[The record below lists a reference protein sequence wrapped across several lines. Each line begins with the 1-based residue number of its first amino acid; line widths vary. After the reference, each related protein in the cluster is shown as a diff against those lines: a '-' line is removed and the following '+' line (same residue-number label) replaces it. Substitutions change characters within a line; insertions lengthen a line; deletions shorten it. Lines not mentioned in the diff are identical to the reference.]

1 MSDENKVLLR
11 VSNLKQYFPIG
22 KKKMGKPQSFVKAN
36 DGISLNI
43 YEGETFGLVGESG
56 CGKSTFGRTLLQL
69 YRQTGGRTVYYGRTV
84 EDFDLKYVE
93 EIFKNL
99 PDKKK
104 KCEELLDKVKK
115 LEADYA
121 KMPEGTE
128 EEKIAK
134 KVAGQHLAEME
145 SEADNDL
152 LDITA
157 LIGGLYTLDETALAE
172 AGRHYLAEYLA
183 MKEIRKI
190 NAQADE
196 FEKNGKSA
204 KAGEVKKKIPELQKK
219 VQAELAEIDKIRDNC
234 KKDEDFEKYEV
245 QKDDGINLANLT
257 DAEMR
262 YLRRDLQ
269 LIFQDPYSSL
279 NPRMT
284 VGQIIG
290 EGLMAHNIFKK
301 GDPKMQDYI
310 MEIMEKCGLA
320 SYFIHRYPHQFSGGM
335 KQRVIIAM
343 AVCCKPK
350 LIIADEPTTALDVTV
365 QAQVLELLKELQR
378 DMDTAILLITH
389 NLGVVWEM
397 CDKVMVMYAGNTV
410 EFTDTKTL
418 YSNPRHPYTWG
429 LLDSMPKLSD
439 ESKGEL
445 KTIPGTPPDL
455 RLTGK
460 CCNFYNRC
468 PYVTEACTQSVPPL
482 VEVEPGHF
490 VACHRQNLTNKL
502 EKGEGLKDE

>member
-1 MSDENKVLLR
+1 MSENILTVKDLKTYFYTASGIAKAVDG
-11 VSNLKQYFPIG
+11 VSF
-22 KKKMGKPQSFVKAN
+22 
-36 DGISLNI
+36 NI
-43 YEGETFGLVGESG
+43 AKGETMGIVGESG
-56 CGKSTFGRTLLQL
+56 SGKSVTSSSIIRLLPPRTGKIV
-69 YRQTGGRTVYYGRTV
+69 GGS
-84 EDFDLKYVE
+84 
-93 EIFKNL
+93 I
-99 PDKKK
+99 
-104 KCEELLDKVKK
+104 
-115 LEADYA
+115 
-121 KMPEGTE
+121 
-128 EEKIAK
+128 
-134 KVAGQHLAEME
+134 
-145 SEADNDL
+145 
-152 LDITA
+152 
-157 LIGGLYTLDETALAE
+157 
-172 AGRHYLAEYLA
+172 
-183 MKEIRKI
+183 
-190 NAQADE
+190 E
-196 FEKNGKSA
+196 FEGKDVLALS
-204 KAGEVKKKIPELQKK
+204 KKELN
-219 VQAELAEIDKIRDNC
+219 DFRG
-234 KKDEDFEKYEV
+234 KDIAV
-245 QKDDGINLANLT
+245 
-257 DAEMR
+257 
-262 YLRRDLQ
+262 
-269 LIFQDPYSSL
+269 IFQDPMTSL
-279 NPRMT
+279 DPVFKIGKQMT
-284 VGQIIG
+284 EMI
-290 EGLMAHNIFKK
+290 MAHQNVTK
-301 GDPKMQDYI
+301 DEAWKMSVEALSKVGI
-310 MEIMEKCGLA
+310 PEPEKRMN
-320 SYFIHRYPHQFSGGM
+320 SYPYELSGGM
-335 KQRVIIAM
+335 CQRVIIAM

-460 CCNFYNRC
+460 CCNFYNSC

>member
-1 MSDENKVLLR
+1 MSENILTVKDLKTYFYTASGIAKAVDG
-11 VSNLKQYFPIG
+11 VSF
-22 KKKMGKPQSFVKAN
+22 
-36 DGISLNI
+36 NI
-43 YEGETFGLVGESG
+43 AKGETMGIVGESG
-56 CGKSTFGRTLLQL
+56 SGKSVTSSSIIRLLPPRTGKIV
-69 YRQTGGRTVYYGRTV
+69 GGS
-84 EDFDLKYVE
+84 
-93 EIFKNL
+93 I
-99 PDKKK
+99 
-104 KCEELLDKVKK
+104 
-115 LEADYA
+115 
-121 KMPEGTE
+121 
-128 EEKIAK
+128 
-134 KVAGQHLAEME
+134 
-145 SEADNDL
+145 
-152 LDITA
+152 
-157 LIGGLYTLDETALAE
+157 
-172 AGRHYLAEYLA
+172 
-183 MKEIRKI
+183 
-190 NAQADE
+190 E
-196 FEKNGKSA
+196 FEGKDVLALS
-204 KAGEVKKKIPELQKK
+204 KKELN
-219 VQAELAEIDKIRDNC
+219 DFRG
-234 KKDEDFEKYEV
+234 KDIAV
-245 QKDDGINLANLT
+245 
-257 DAEMR
+257 
-262 YLRRDLQ
+262 
-269 LIFQDPYSSL
+269 IFQDPMTSL
-279 NPRMT
+279 DPVFKIGKQMT
-284 VGQIIG
+284 EMI
-290 EGLMAHNIFKK
+290 MAHQNVTK
-301 GDPKMQDYI
+301 DEAWKMSVEALSKVGI
-310 MEIMEKCGLA
+310 PEPEKRMN
-320 SYFIHRYPHQFSGGM
+320 SYPYELSGGM
-335 KQRVIIAM
+335 CQRVIIAM

-350 LIIADEPTTALDVTV
+350 LIIADEPTTALDVTI

>member
-1 MSDENKVLLR
+1 MSENILTVKDLKTYFYTASGIAKAVDG
-11 VSNLKQYFPIG
+11 VSF
-22 KKKMGKPQSFVKAN
+22 
-36 DGISLNI
+36 NI
-43 YEGETFGLVGESG
+43 ATGETMGIVGESG
-56 CGKSTFGRTLLQL
+56 SGKSVTSSSIIRLLPPRTGKIV
-69 YRQTGGRTVYYGRTV
+69 GGS
-84 EDFDLKYVE
+84 
-93 EIFKNL
+93 I
-99 PDKKK
+99 
-104 KCEELLDKVKK
+104 
-115 LEADYA
+115 
-121 KMPEGTE
+121 
-128 EEKIAK
+128 
-134 KVAGQHLAEME
+134 
-145 SEADNDL
+145 
-152 LDITA
+152 
-157 LIGGLYTLDETALAE
+157 
-172 AGRHYLAEYLA
+172 
-183 MKEIRKI
+183 
-190 NAQADE
+190 E
-196 FEKNGKSA
+196 FEGKDVLALS
-204 KAGEVKKKIPELQKK
+204 KKELN
-219 VQAELAEIDKIRDNC
+219 DFRG
-234 KKDEDFEKYEV
+234 KDIAV
-245 QKDDGINLANLT
+245 
-257 DAEMR
+257 
-262 YLRRDLQ
+262 
-269 LIFQDPYSSL
+269 IFQDPMTSL
-279 NPRMT
+279 DPVFKIGKQMT
-284 VGQIIG
+284 EMI
-290 EGLMAHNIFKK
+290 MAHQNVTK
-301 GDPKMQDYI
+301 DEAWKMAVEALSKVGI
-310 MEIMEKCGLA
+310 PEPEKRMN
-320 SYFIHRYPHQFSGGM
+320 SYPYELSGGM
-335 KQRVIIAM
+335 CQRVIIAM

>member
-1 MSDENKVLLR
+1 MSENILTVKDLKTYFYTASGIAKAVDG
-11 VSNLKQYFPIG
+11 VSF
-22 KKKMGKPQSFVKAN
+22 
-36 DGISLNI
+36 NI
-43 YEGETFGLVGESG
+43 AKGETMGIVGESG
-56 CGKSTFGRTLLQL
+56 SGKSVTSSYIIRLLPPRTGKIV
-69 YRQTGGRTVYYGRTV
+69 GGS
-84 EDFDLKYVE
+84 
-93 EIFKNL
+93 I
-99 PDKKK
+99 
-104 KCEELLDKVKK
+104 
-115 LEADYA
+115 
-121 KMPEGTE
+121 
-128 EEKIAK
+128 
-134 KVAGQHLAEME
+134 
-145 SEADNDL
+145 
-152 LDITA
+152 
-157 LIGGLYTLDETALAE
+157 
-172 AGRHYLAEYLA
+172 
-183 MKEIRKI
+183 
-190 NAQADE
+190 E
-196 FEKNGKSA
+196 FEGKDVLALS
-204 KAGEVKKKIPELQKK
+204 KKELN
-219 VQAELAEIDKIRDNC
+219 DFRG
-234 KKDEDFEKYEV
+234 KDIAV
-245 QKDDGINLANLT
+245 
-257 DAEMR
+257 
-262 YLRRDLQ
+262 
-269 LIFQDPYSSL
+269 IFQDPMTSL
-279 NPRMT
+279 DPVFKIGKQMT
-284 VGQIIG
+284 EMI
-290 EGLMAHNIFKK
+290 MAHQNVTK
-301 GDPKMQDYI
+301 DEAWKMAVEALSKVGI
-310 MEIMEKCGLA
+310 PEPEKRMN
-320 SYFIHRYPHQFSGGM
+320 SYPYELSGGM
-335 KQRVIIAM
+335 CQRVIIAM

-455 RLTGK
+455 RLTGE

>member
-1 MSDENKVLLR
+1 MSENILTVKDLKTYFYTASGVAKAVDC
-11 VSNLKQYFPIG
+11 VSF
-22 KKKMGKPQSFVKAN
+22 
-36 DGISLNI
+36 NI
-43 YEGETFGLVGESG
+43 AKGETMGIVGESG
-56 CGKSTFGRTLLQL
+56 SGKSVTSSSIIRLLPPRTGKIV
-69 YRQTGGRTVYYGRTV
+69 GGS
-84 EDFDLKYVE
+84 
-93 EIFKNL
+93 I
-99 PDKKK
+99 
-104 KCEELLDKVKK
+104 
-115 LEADYA
+115 
-121 KMPEGTE
+121 
-128 EEKIAK
+128 
-134 KVAGQHLAEME
+134 
-145 SEADNDL
+145 
-152 LDITA
+152 
-157 LIGGLYTLDETALAE
+157 
-172 AGRHYLAEYLA
+172 
-183 MKEIRKI
+183 
-190 NAQADE
+190 E
-196 FEKNGKSA
+196 FEGKDVLALS
-204 KAGEVKKKIPELQKK
+204 KKELN
-219 VQAELAEIDKIRDNC
+219 DFRG
-234 KKDEDFEKYEV
+234 KDIAV
-245 QKDDGINLANLT
+245 
-257 DAEMR
+257 
-262 YLRRDLQ
+262 
-269 LIFQDPYSSL
+269 IFQDPMTSL
-279 NPRMT
+279 DPVFKIGKQMT
-284 VGQIIG
+284 EMI
-290 EGLMAHNIFKK
+290 MAHQNVTK
-301 GDPKMQDYI
+301 DEAWKMAVEALSKVGI
-310 MEIMEKCGLA
+310 PEPEKRMN
-320 SYFIHRYPHQFSGGM
+320 SYPYELSGGM
-335 KQRVIIAM
+335 CQRVIIAM

-455 RLTGK
+455 RLTGE

>member
-1 MSDENKVLLR
+1 MSENILTVKDLKTYFYTASGIAKAVDG
-11 VSNLKQYFPIG
+11 VSFNIAKG
-22 KKKMGKPQSFVKAN
+22 DTMG
-36 DGISLNI
+36 I
-43 YEGETFGLVGESG
+43 VGESG
-56 CGKSTFGRTLLQL
+56 SGKSVTSSSIIRLLPPRTGKIV
-69 YRQTGGRTVYYGRTV
+69 GGS
-84 EDFDLKYVE
+84 
-93 EIFKNL
+93 I
-99 PDKKK
+99 
-104 KCEELLDKVKK
+104 
-115 LEADYA
+115 
-121 KMPEGTE
+121 
-128 EEKIAK
+128 
-134 KVAGQHLAEME
+134 
-145 SEADNDL
+145 
-152 LDITA
+152 
-157 LIGGLYTLDETALAE
+157 
-172 AGRHYLAEYLA
+172 
-183 MKEIRKI
+183 
-190 NAQADE
+190 E
-196 FEKNGKSA
+196 FEGKDVLALS
-204 KAGEVKKKIPELQKK
+204 KKELN
-219 VQAELAEIDKIRDNC
+219 DFRG
-234 KKDEDFEKYEV
+234 KDIAV
-245 QKDDGINLANLT
+245 
-257 DAEMR
+257 
-262 YLRRDLQ
+262 
-269 LIFQDPYSSL
+269 IFQDPMTSL
-279 NPRMT
+279 DPVFKIGKQMT
-284 VGQIIG
+284 EMI
-290 EGLMAHNIFKK
+290 MAHQNVTK
-301 GDPKMQDYI
+301 DEAWKMAVEALSKVGI
-310 MEIMEKCGLA
+310 PEPEKRMN
-320 SYFIHRYPHQFSGGM
+320 SYPYELSGGM
-335 KQRVIIAM
+335 CQRVIIAM

-455 RLTGK
+455 RLTGE

>member
-1 MSDENKVLLR
+1 MSENILTVKDLKTYFYTASGIAKAVDG
-11 VSNLKQYFPIG
+11 VSF
-22 KKKMGKPQSFVKAN
+22 
-36 DGISLNI
+36 NI
-43 YEGETFGLVGESG
+43 AKGETMGIVGESG
-56 CGKSTFGRTLLQL
+56 SGKSVTSSSIIRLLPPRTGKIV
-69 YRQTGGRTVYYGRTV
+69 GGS
-84 EDFDLKYVE
+84 
-93 EIFKNL
+93 I
-99 PDKKK
+99 
-104 KCEELLDKVKK
+104 
-115 LEADYA
+115 
-121 KMPEGTE
+121 
-128 EEKIAK
+128 
-134 KVAGQHLAEME
+134 
-145 SEADNDL
+145 
-152 LDITA
+152 
-157 LIGGLYTLDETALAE
+157 
-172 AGRHYLAEYLA
+172 
-183 MKEIRKI
+183 
-190 NAQADE
+190 E
-196 FEKNGKSA
+196 FEGKDVLALS
-204 KAGEVKKKIPELQKK
+204 KKELN
-219 VQAELAEIDKIRDNC
+219 DFRG
-234 KKDEDFEKYEV
+234 KDIAV
-245 QKDDGINLANLT
+245 
-257 DAEMR
+257 
-262 YLRRDLQ
+262 
-269 LIFQDPYSSL
+269 IFQDPMTSL
-279 NPRMT
+279 DPVFKIGKQMT
-284 VGQIIG
+284 EMI
-290 EGLMAHNIFKK
+290 MAHQNVTKDEAWKIAVEALSKV
-301 GDPKMQDYI
+301 GIP
-310 MEIMEKCGLA
+310 EPEKRMN
-320 SYFIHRYPHQFSGGM
+320 SYPYELSGGM
-335 KQRVIIAM
+335 CQRVIIAM

>member
-1 MSDENKVLLR
+1 MSENILTVKDLKTYFYTASGVAKAVDG
-11 VSNLKQYFPIG
+11 VSF
-22 KKKMGKPQSFVKAN
+22 
-36 DGISLNI
+36 NI
-43 YEGETFGLVGESG
+43 AKGETMGIVGESG
-56 CGKSTFGRTLLQL
+56 SGKSVTSSSIIRLLPPRTGKIV
-69 YRQTGGRTVYYGRTV
+69 GGS
-84 EDFDLKYVE
+84 
-93 EIFKNL
+93 I
-99 PDKKK
+99 
-104 KCEELLDKVKK
+104 
-115 LEADYA
+115 
-121 KMPEGTE
+121 
-128 EEKIAK
+128 
-134 KVAGQHLAEME
+134 
-145 SEADNDL
+145 
-152 LDITA
+152 
-157 LIGGLYTLDETALAE
+157 
-172 AGRHYLAEYLA
+172 
-183 MKEIRKI
+183 
-190 NAQADE
+190 E
-196 FEKNGKSA
+196 FEGKDVLALS
-204 KAGEVKKKIPELQKK
+204 KKELN
-219 VQAELAEIDKIRDNC
+219 DFRG
-234 KKDEDFEKYEV
+234 KDIAV
-245 QKDDGINLANLT
+245 
-257 DAEMR
+257 
-262 YLRRDLQ
+262 
-269 LIFQDPYSSL
+269 IFQDPMTSL
-279 NPRMT
+279 DPVFKIGKQMT
-284 VGQIIG
+284 EMI
-290 EGLMAHNIFKK
+290 MAHQNVTK
-301 GDPKMQDYI
+301 DEAWKMAVEALI
-310 MEIMEKCGLA
+310 KVGIPEPEKRMN
-320 SYFIHRYPHQFSGGM
+320 SYPYELSGGM
-335 KQRVIIAM
+335 CQRVIIAM

>member
-1 MSDENKVLLR
+1 MSENILTVKDLKTYFYTASGIAKAVDG
-11 VSNLKQYFPIG
+11 VSF
-22 KKKMGKPQSFVKAN
+22 
-36 DGISLNI
+36 NI
-43 YEGETFGLVGESG
+43 AKGETMGIVGESG
-56 CGKSTFGRTLLQL
+56 SGKSVTSSSIIRLLPPRTGKIV
-69 YRQTGGRTVYYGRTV
+69 GGS
-84 EDFDLKYVE
+84 
-93 EIFKNL
+93 I
-99 PDKKK
+99 
-104 KCEELLDKVKK
+104 
-115 LEADYA
+115 
-121 KMPEGTE
+121 
-128 EEKIAK
+128 
-134 KVAGQHLAEME
+134 
-145 SEADNDL
+145 
-152 LDITA
+152 
-157 LIGGLYTLDETALAE
+157 
-172 AGRHYLAEYLA
+172 
-183 MKEIRKI
+183 
-190 NAQADE
+190 E
-196 FEKNGKSA
+196 FEGKDVLALS
-204 KAGEVKKKIPELQKK
+204 KKELN
-219 VQAELAEIDKIRDNC
+219 DFRG
-234 KKDEDFEKYEV
+234 KDIAV
-245 QKDDGINLANLT
+245 
-257 DAEMR
+257 
-262 YLRRDLQ
+262 
-269 LIFQDPYSSL
+269 IFQDPMTSL
-279 NPRMT
+279 DPVFKIGKQMT
-284 VGQIIG
+284 EMI
-290 EGLMAHNIFKK
+290 MAHQNVTK
-301 GDPKMQDYI
+301 DEAWKMSVEALSKVGI
-310 MEIMEKCGLA
+310 PEPEKRMN
-320 SYFIHRYPHQFSGGM
+320 SYPYELSGGM
-335 KQRVIIAM
+335 CQRVIIAM

-490 VACHRQNLTNKL
+490 VSCHRQNLTNKL

>member
-1 MSDENKVLLR
+1 MSENILTVKDLKTYFYTASGIAKAVDG
-11 VSNLKQYFPIG
+11 VSF
-22 KKKMGKPQSFVKAN
+22 
-36 DGISLNI
+36 NI
-43 YEGETFGLVGESG
+43 AKGETMGIVGESG
-56 CGKSTFGRTLLQL
+56 SGKSVTSSSIIRLLPPRTGKIV
-69 YRQTGGRTVYYGRTV
+69 GGS
-84 EDFDLKYVE
+84 
-93 EIFKNL
+93 I
-99 PDKKK
+99 
-104 KCEELLDKVKK
+104 
-115 LEADYA
+115 
-121 KMPEGTE
+121 
-128 EEKIAK
+128 
-134 KVAGQHLAEME
+134 
-145 SEADNDL
+145 
-152 LDITA
+152 
-157 LIGGLYTLDETALAE
+157 
-172 AGRHYLAEYLA
+172 
-183 MKEIRKI
+183 
-190 NAQADE
+190 E
-196 FEKNGKSA
+196 FEGKDVLALS
-204 KAGEVKKKIPELQKK
+204 KKELN
-219 VQAELAEIDKIRDNC
+219 DFRG
-234 KKDEDFEKYEV
+234 KDIAV
-245 QKDDGINLANLT
+245 
-257 DAEMR
+257 
-262 YLRRDLQ
+262 
-269 LIFQDPYSSL
+269 IFQDPMTSL
-279 NPRMT
+279 DPVFKIGKQMT
-284 VGQIIG
+284 
-290 EGLMAHNIFKK
+290 EMNMAHQNVTKDEAWKRAVEALSKVGI
-301 GDPKMQDYI
+301 P
-310 MEIMEKCGLA
+310 EPEKRMN
-320 SYFIHRYPHQFSGGM
+320 SYPYELSGGM
-335 KQRVIIAM
+335 CQRVIIAM

>member
-1 MSDENKVLLR
+1 MSENILTVKDLKTYFYTASGIAKAVDG
-11 VSNLKQYFPIG
+11 VSF
-22 KKKMGKPQSFVKAN
+22 
-36 DGISLNI
+36 NI
-43 YEGETFGLVGESG
+43 AKGETMGIVGESG
-56 CGKSTFGRTLLQL
+56 SGKSVTSSSIIRLLPPRTGKIV
-69 YRQTGGRTVYYGRTV
+69 GGSIEFKGKDVLALSKK
-84 EDFDLKYVE
+84 ELNDFRGKD
-93 EIFKNL
+93 
-99 PDKKK
+99 
-104 KCEELLDKVKK
+104 
-115 LEADYA
+115 
-121 KMPEGTE
+121 
-128 EEKIAK
+128 IA
-134 KVAGQHLAEME
+134 V
-145 SEADNDL
+145 
-152 LDITA
+152 
-157 LIGGLYTLDETALAE
+157 
-172 AGRHYLAEYLA
+172 
-183 MKEIRKI
+183 
-190 NAQADE
+190 
-196 FEKNGKSA
+196 
-204 KAGEVKKKIPELQKK
+204 
-219 VQAELAEIDKIRDNC
+219 
-234 KKDEDFEKYEV
+234 
-245 QKDDGINLANLT
+245 
-257 DAEMR
+257 
-262 YLRRDLQ
+262 
-269 LIFQDPYSSL
+269 IFQDPMTSL
-279 NPRMT
+279 DPVFKIGKQMT
-284 VGQIIG
+284 EMI
-290 EGLMAHNIFKK
+290 MAHQNVTK
-301 GDPKMQDYI
+301 DEAWKMAVEALSKVGI
-310 MEIMEKCGLA
+310 PEPEKRMN
-320 SYFIHRYPHQFSGGM
+320 SYPYELSGGM
-335 KQRVIIAM
+335 CQRVIIAM

>member
-1 MSDENKVLLR
+1 MSENILTVKDLKTYFYTASGIAKAVDG
-11 VSNLKQYFPIG
+11 VSF
-22 KKKMGKPQSFVKAN
+22 
-36 DGISLNI
+36 NI
-43 YEGETFGLVGESG
+43 AKGETMGIVGESG
-56 CGKSTFGRTLLQL
+56 SGKSVTSSSIIRLLPPRTGKIV
-69 YRQTGGRTVYYGRTV
+69 GGS
-84 EDFDLKYVE
+84 
-93 EIFKNL
+93 I
-99 PDKKK
+99 
-104 KCEELLDKVKK
+104 
-115 LEADYA
+115 
-121 KMPEGTE
+121 
-128 EEKIAK
+128 
-134 KVAGQHLAEME
+134 
-145 SEADNDL
+145 
-152 LDITA
+152 
-157 LIGGLYTLDETALAE
+157 
-172 AGRHYLAEYLA
+172 
-183 MKEIRKI
+183 
-190 NAQADE
+190 E
-196 FEKNGKSA
+196 FEGKDVLALS
-204 KAGEVKKKIPELQKK
+204 KKELN
-219 VQAELAEIDKIRDNC
+219 DFRG
-234 KKDEDFEKYEV
+234 KDIAV
-245 QKDDGINLANLT
+245 
-257 DAEMR
+257 
-262 YLRRDLQ
+262 
-269 LIFQDPYSSL
+269 IFQDPMTSL
-279 NPRMT
+279 DPVFKIGKQMT
-284 VGQIIG
+284 EMI
-290 EGLMAHNIFKK
+290 MAHQNVTK
-301 GDPKMQDYI
+301 DEAWKMSVEALSKVGI
-310 MEIMEKCGLA
+310 PEPEKRMN
-320 SYFIHRYPHQFSGGM
+320 SYPYELSGGM
-335 KQRVIIAM
+335 CQRVIIAM

-455 RLTGK
+455 RLTGR

>member
-1 MSDENKVLLR
+1 MSENILTVKDLKTYFYTASGIAKAVDG
-11 VSNLKQYFPIG
+11 VSF
-22 KKKMGKPQSFVKAN
+22 
-36 DGISLNI
+36 NI
-43 YEGETFGLVGESG
+43 AKGETMGIVGESG
-56 CGKSTFGRTLLQL
+56 SGKSVTSSSIIRLLPPRTGKIV
-69 YRQTGGRTVYYGRTV
+69 GGS
-84 EDFDLKYVE
+84 
-93 EIFKNL
+93 I
-99 PDKKK
+99 
-104 KCEELLDKVKK
+104 
-115 LEADYA
+115 
-121 KMPEGTE
+121 
-128 EEKIAK
+128 
-134 KVAGQHLAEME
+134 
-145 SEADNDL
+145 
-152 LDITA
+152 
-157 LIGGLYTLDETALAE
+157 
-172 AGRHYLAEYLA
+172 
-183 MKEIRKI
+183 
-190 NAQADE
+190 E
-196 FEKNGKSA
+196 FEGKDVLALS
-204 KAGEVKKKIPELQKK
+204 KKELN
-219 VQAELAEIDKIRDNC
+219 DFRG
-234 KKDEDFEKYEV
+234 KDIAV
-245 QKDDGINLANLT
+245 
-257 DAEMR
+257 
-262 YLRRDLQ
+262 
-269 LIFQDPYSSL
+269 IFQDPMTSL
-279 NPRMT
+279 DPVFKIGKQMT
-284 VGQIIG
+284 EMI
-290 EGLMAHNIFKK
+290 MAHQNVTK
-301 GDPKMQDYI
+301 DEAWKMAVEVLSKVGI
-310 MEIMEKCGLA
+310 PEPEKRMN
-320 SYFIHRYPHQFSGGM
+320 SYPYELSGGM
-335 KQRVIIAM
+335 CQRVIIAM

>member
-1 MSDENKVLLR
+1 MSENILTVKDLKTYFYTASGIAKAVDG
-11 VSNLKQYFPIG
+11 VSF
-22 KKKMGKPQSFVKAN
+22 
-36 DGISLNI
+36 NI
-43 YEGETFGLVGESG
+43 AKGETMGIVGESG
-56 CGKSTFGRTLLQL
+56 SGKSVTSSSIIRLLPPRTGKIV
-69 YRQTGGRTVYYGRTV
+69 GGS
-84 EDFDLKYVE
+84 
-93 EIFKNL
+93 I
-99 PDKKK
+99 
-104 KCEELLDKVKK
+104 
-115 LEADYA
+115 
-121 KMPEGTE
+121 
-128 EEKIAK
+128 
-134 KVAGQHLAEME
+134 
-145 SEADNDL
+145 
-152 LDITA
+152 
-157 LIGGLYTLDETALAE
+157 
-172 AGRHYLAEYLA
+172 
-183 MKEIRKI
+183 
-190 NAQADE
+190 E
-196 FEKNGKSA
+196 FEGKDVLALS
-204 KAGEVKKKIPELQKK
+204 KKELN
-219 VQAELAEIDKIRDNC
+219 DFRG
-234 KKDEDFEKYEV
+234 KDIAV
-245 QKDDGINLANLT
+245 
-257 DAEMR
+257 
-262 YLRRDLQ
+262 
-269 LIFQDPYSSL
+269 IFQDPMTSL
-279 NPRMT
+279 DPVFKIDKQMT
-284 VGQIIG
+284 EMI
-290 EGLMAHNIFKK
+290 MAHQNVTK
-301 GDPKMQDYI
+301 DEAWKMAVEALSKVGI
-310 MEIMEKCGLA
+310 PEPEKRMN
-320 SYFIHRYPHQFSGGM
+320 SYPYELSGGM
-335 KQRVIIAM
+335 CQRVIIAM

-455 RLTGK
+455 RLTGE